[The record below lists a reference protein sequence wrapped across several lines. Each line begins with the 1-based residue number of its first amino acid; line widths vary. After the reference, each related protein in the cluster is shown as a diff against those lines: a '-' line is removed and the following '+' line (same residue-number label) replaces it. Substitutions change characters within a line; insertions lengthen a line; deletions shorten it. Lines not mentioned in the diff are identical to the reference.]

1 MEGNIYLHYHIFA
14 GVLEQSEWIVI
25 FKSSNIFA
33 FKKHNLKSESVP
45 GRLVE
50 TSIPYVPAAGLELY
64 SPHTK
69 QVNQKKSYC
78 CFFLFVCFLLM
89 PFNAT

>member
-1 MEGNIYLHYHIFA
+1 MDGNIYLHYHIVA

-45 GRLVE
+45 GTLVE
-50 TSIPYVPAAGLELY
+50 TPIPYVPAAGLELY
-64 SPHTK
+64 SPHTN
-69 QVNQKKSYC
+69 QVNQKKSYWG
-78 CFFLFVCFLLM
+78 FFYLFVFY
-89 PFNAT
+89 